1 MSNLEWKGRWNEIKG
16 RIKSSYGDITED
28 DLQFEEGLEEQL
40 FGRLQKKTGKT
51 KEQVQQWLNDL

>member
-28 DLQFEEGLEEQL
+28 DLQFEEGQEEQL